1 MNNKKIFVPE
11 CTSLH
16 RFNFFFRYFILFSM
30 PIIACLGIYVVVVDL
45 LRPALLDWEDSY
57 VLAGILIA
65 IFGFYYIYFI
75 YGTLEF
81 DFDAKK
87 FQIVNMY
94 GRVIK
99 SYDPEDITGLTFRY
113 SLINSRRAYPFPNL
127 KITFR
132 NRWPM
137 VIKSNWERYPE
148 IVEAFEQFSGY
159 KLENREQILKGRTNN
174 YVNLMVILKWY
185 N

>member
-1 MNNKKIFVPE
+1 MQNKKIFVPE
-11 CTSLH
+11 CASLH
-16 RFNFFFRYFILFSM
+16 KFNMFFRYFLFVSNPLIAGLGLFSATEHFIQRRFDFDN
-30 PIIACLGIYVVVVDL
+30 IIAILAFVIF
-45 LRPALLDWEDSY
+45 SY
-57 VLAGILIA
+57 GV
-65 IFGFYYIYFI
+65 YYIYFI

-174 YVNLMVILKWY
+174 YVNLMYFPNWY